1 MRIRLPLLILLA
13 LAALPTAASAL
24 DLNGYRATHG
34 RNALRVSSA
43 LAAMAQA
50 HAMDLAR
57 RGRLDHA
64 GFTSGRAQASGATAE
79 NVSYGCGDQACAILQ
94 WSRSAPHRA
103 NMLRAD
109 VTSYGLA
116 SAVSSSGQ
124 RYWVLELGHD
134 LARAGEPGGAVR
146 AAAKK
151 QLLQAA
157 PLRGRDGIEIR
168 EWLEDVR
175 P

>member
-13 LAALPTAASAL
+13 LAALPAAASAL
-24 DLNGYRATHG
+24 DLNGYRAAHG
-34 RNALRVSSA
+34 RKALRA
-43 LAAMAQA
+43 NATLAAMAQA
-50 HAMDLAR
+50 HAADLAR
-57 RGRLDHA
+57 RGTLDHA
-64 GFTSGRAQASGATAE
+64 GFTSGRARASGATAE
-79 NVSYGCGDQACAILQ
+79 NVSYGCGNQSCAILQ
-94 WSRSAPHRA
+94 WSQSAPHRA

-116 SAVSSSGQ
+116 SAVSSSGE

-134 LARAGEPGGAVR
+134 FAGAGGMSR

-151 QLLQAA
+151 PGA
-157 PLRGRDGIEIR
+157 LRGAYGIEIR
-168 EWLEDVR
+168 EGVGDER